1 MWKME
6 FTNNNWKCVV
16 EMLCCVFTIIYK
28 SKKKNEKQHFWWKL
42 FFHIKSSCEIVVKHK
57 FLTTNIACLYVL
69 LTNVNT
75 MKKKHF
81 IKLQQQILSN
91 HNVFHLIL
99 LHCLCTSVI
108 LWKKNDNKKSWQFH
122 NNFCIQQKTTFFLW
136 LFVNMKF
143 YTNINT
149 FICFF
154 QQKTF
159 SSNSI
164 HLLLTSYPH
173 FPSTKKE
180 KKVCVIRE
188 SNPDLHLGRVE
199 S

>member
-1 MWKME
+1 MATIKDTLQRNKQHYLFSTGIWVCYVKNGIHQQQLKMCCW
-6 FTNNNWKCVV
+6 NVVLCVHNY
-16 EMLCCVFTIIYK
+16 IQI
-28 SKKKNEKQHFWWKL
+28 KKNEKQHFWWKL
-42 FFHIKSSCEIVVKHK
+42 FFHIKSSCGIVVKHK

-69 LTNVNT
+69 LTNINT
-75 MKKKHF
+75 MKTKHF
-81 IKLQQQILSN
+81 IKLQPQILSN

-143 YTNINT
+143 YTNINN

-159 SSNSI
+159 SSN
-164 HLLLTSYPH
+164 
-173 FPSTKKE
+173 
-180 KKVCVIRE
+180 
-188 SNPDLHLGRVE
+188 
-199 S
+199 